1 MAKKPEAYRGEDR
14 TLELI
19 RTKYNEM
26 LGDDGVHFDN
36 HAWDIAVESVY
47 CDFIAEGLVNS
58 AEAVM
63 KHQTPDYLKHVHEPW
78 VKTIEIIPENVE
90 KWKFASGGTLSL
102 NPDDR
107 RSLIGQS
114 GPEAI
119 MPPRNSNH

>member
-1 MAKKPEAYRGEDR
+1 MVKKPEDYRGEDK

-19 RTKYNEM
+19 RERANE
-26 LGDDGVHFDN
+26 LFKHPESIHASFET
-36 HAWDIAVESVY
+36 AWDQACEQLEFEMRSN
-47 CDFIAEGLVNS
+47 GLHS
-58 AEAVM
+58 TAKEIM
-63 KHQTPDYLKHVHEPW
+63 KHHGVYIKNPK
-78 VKTIEIIPENVE
+78 IIIIPENVE

-107 RSLIGQS
+107 RSLVGES